1 MKVID
6 PVLLA
11 EFAKP
16 GRCEFCGRS
25 CPSGRDPAHI
35 FSRGAGRVDIACN
48 LVSLCRHCHSMS
60 HAGEVPTRR
69 DLMCIAA
76 MREKMTPEA
85 IRDRVWRLRAD
96 RSHKVWNVYVR
107 GGVDEIS
114 QPPL

>member
-60 HAGEVPTRR
+60 HGGEVPTRR

-76 MREKMTPEA
+76 MREGIPVQEVEDTVM
-85 IRDRVWRLRAD
+85 RLR
-96 RSHKVWNVYVR
+96 REKKYKVWNVSER
-107 GGVDEIS
+107 GDVEEW
-114 QPPL
+114 P